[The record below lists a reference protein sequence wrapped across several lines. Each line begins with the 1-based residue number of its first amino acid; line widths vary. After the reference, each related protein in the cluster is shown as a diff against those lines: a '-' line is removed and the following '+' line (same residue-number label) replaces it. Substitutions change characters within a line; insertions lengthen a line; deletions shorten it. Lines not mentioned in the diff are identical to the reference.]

1 MAPMMEAAGWCGQ
14 ARGSR
19 ASRARSANRSLSV
32 RLRAIPTD
40 SAHRTVDFGLG
51 DARGHGTVAAL
62 CDIMLTRAWLLTPI
76 FAGALLSAC
85 SSDTLSDDESGPSED
100 ALVSDVTTADVAPE
114 VLVKDPRTLAKLEE
128 RFSAAAMLG
137 GAGGTTLAAL
147 AQSSPVYRDLAAA
160 VAADIADVKRTD
172 PESGKGFAF
181 GHRLF
186 DDTWLTW
193 DKARL
198 ELVGVT
204 NRVDL
209 MFRGGCGETHF
220 VYRLAYTT
228 TTGGTTVDSRLPFTM
243 NVLVP
248 TPDDGQRCRTV
259 ASKWLAVAQAT
270 DVGGALLAGPLAGLA
285 KPTRVEVDYQRV
297 RWPSA
302 VRPEMGGH
310 AEYTLRAFTMSEGRL
325 APAPLDDTP
334 RLDLDAAGR
343 GQLLEWVKASLDD
356 IDRGTARVPADLLAT
371 SAVSVAPRA
380 AARAANKPF
389 SALLD
394 ERDLATLPL
403 AGRATIAS
411 PKALLHKLD
420 GITCQGCHQSRG
432 IAGFHLLGEERRGTM
447 RLNALFVGASP
458 HLLDAVKWRASFVR
472 ALASGAEPP
481 KRNAPDHASGEA
493 VGYGGHCSLGADPG
507 FADFQ
512 CQSRFVCKRVDDDV
526 LGQCMPRGTP
536 GFGDACEDSK
546 VRASV
551 DSHRDTATSR
561 ELECA
566 GGATCFLR
574 SGKGFPDG
582 MCQKRCETVGEPL
595 GDGTICAGVP
605 FGSGPLGGFN
615 KCMFELRR
623 PFEVCLADDVRP
635 TTSRAC
641 DEANPCRDDYACARI
656 YAKDDRDTRVGVCE
670 PPYFVFQGRVDGH
683 PSPTTK

>member
-1 MAPMMEAAGWCGQ
+1 MHAPVEISPA
-14 ARGSR
+14 
-19 ASRARSANRSLSV
+19 
-32 RLRAIPTD
+32 
-40 SAHRTVDFGLG
+40 RTVTFAGMPAAVRISMLRSSLI
-51 DARGHGTVAAL
+51 ALLASAAL
-62 CDIMLTRAWLLTPI
+62 AACASTP
-76 FAGALLSAC
+76 
-85 SSDTLSDDESGPSED
+85 DEPTVEPSSED
-100 ALVSDVTTADVAPE
+100 ALVSDVTTADVSPE
-114 VLVKDPRTLAKLEE
+114 VLVKDPRTIAQLEAS
-128 RFSAAAMLG
+128 FSAAQILG
-137 GAGGTTLAAL
+137 GSGASLAELAAT
-147 AQSSPVYRDLAAA
+147 SPAFRDLAAA
-160 VAADIADVKRTD
+160 VRADITGLKSSDRD
-172 PESGKGFAF
+172 SGKGFAF

-186 DDTWLTW
+186 EDAWLTW

-220 VYRLAYTT
+220 IYRLAYSTT
-228 TTGGTTVDSRLPFTM
+228 SGTSRVESRLPFTM

-248 TPDDGQRCRTV
+248 TPDDGQGCRTV
-259 ASKWLAVAQAT
+259 AEKWMRVAQAS
-270 DVGGALLAGPLAGLA
+270 DRGAELLQGPLAGTLR
-285 KPTRVEVDYQRV
+285 PSRVEVDYQRV

-302 VRPEMGGH
+302 VRPDMGGH
-310 AEYTLRAFTMSEGRL
+310 AEYTLRAFSVGASGLT
-325 APAPLDDTP
+325 AIPLDDTP

-343 GQLLEWVKASLDD
+343 ARLLEWVKSSLDD
-356 IDRGTARVPADLLAT
+356 IDRGTARVPAELLAT
-371 SAVSVAPRA
+371 EAISVAPRA

-394 ERDLATLPL
+394 ERELAALDL
-403 AGRATIAS
+403 AGRSTIAS

-432 IAGFHLLGEERRGTM
+432 IAGFHLLGEERQGTM

-458 HLLDAVKWRASFVR
+458 HLLDAVKWRAAFVR
-472 ALASGAEPP
+472 ALAAGAPTP
-481 KRNAPDHASGEA
+481 KRNAPDHASGEP
-493 VGYGGHCSLGADPG
+493 VGYGGHCSLGTDPG
-507 FADFQ
+507 FADFR

-526 LGQCMPRGTP
+526 LGHCMPAGTP

-546 VRASV
+546 VKASV
-551 DSHRDTATSR
+551 DPLRDTASTR

-582 MCQKRCETVGEPL
+582 MCQKRCEAVGEPL

-615 KCMFELRR
+615 KCLFELRR
-623 PFEVCLADDVRP
+623 PFDECLADDVRP

-656 YAKDDRDTRVGVCE
+656 YAKNDRDVRTGVCE

-683 PSPTTK
+683 PSPTSR